1 MYKLATIPLLACGV
15 LYSAGSAGAAPAAG
29 ENGKRRD
36 APGLSTGSVQPGK
49 TDAERMRECMAIWD
63 SGTRDQAAMATQLPD
78 AAALSVG
85 MAMSNRLPMI
95 RRFTTLLSLVAWV
108 VLPVRRRCKCR

>member
-63 SGTRDQAAMATQLPD
+63 SGTHMTKQQW
-78 AAALSVG
+78 
-85 MAMSNRLPMI
+85 
-95 RRFTTLLSLVAWV
+95 RRSCRTLLRY
-108 VLPVRRRCKCR
+108 P